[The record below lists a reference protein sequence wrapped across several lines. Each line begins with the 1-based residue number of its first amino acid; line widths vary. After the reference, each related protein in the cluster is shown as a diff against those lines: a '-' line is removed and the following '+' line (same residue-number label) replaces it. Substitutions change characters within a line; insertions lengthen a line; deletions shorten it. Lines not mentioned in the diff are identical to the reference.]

1 MVKEYIHTIP
11 KAQSIKEITDKLDLI
26 KIKNFCFVKV
36 SKLEDLLQIGKKKK
50 VFQKK
55 HLIKNC
61 HPKYTKKSKLTCKK
75 ITY

>member
-1 MVKEYIHTIP
+1 MVKTP

-26 KIKNFCFVKV
+26 KIEYVCFVKDSV
-36 SKLEDLLQIGKKKK
+36 KRIRRLAEDWGKK
-50 VFQKK
+50 VSQKK

-61 HPKYTKKSKLTCKK
+61 HPKHTKKSKLTCKK

>member
-1 MVKEYIHTIP
+1 M
-11 KAQSIKEITDKLDLI
+11 QSIKEITDKLDLI

-36 SKLEDLLQIGKKKK
+36 SKLEDLLQTGGKKK

-55 HLIKNC
+55 HLMIKNC

>member
-1 MVKEYIHTIP
+1 MVKTP

-26 KIKNFCFVKV
+26 KIKNVCFVKDSV
-36 SKLEDLLQIGKKKK
+36 KRIRRLAEDWGGKK